1 MVGIVGGRK
10 NWIAGE
16 TGVGGG
22 GRGGGVNCFF
32 LSVSNHKLKVTVL
45 RTFVYT

>member
-16 TGVGGG
+16 TGGGG

-32 LSVSNHKLKVTVL
+32 LSFSNHKLKVTVL

>member
-16 TGVGGG
+16 TGGGGG

>member
-16 TGVGGG
+16 TGGGG
-22 GRGGGVNCFF
+22 GGGGVNCFF
-32 LSVSNHKLKVTVL
+32 LSFSNHKLKVTVL